1 MKPVIWSRTYRL
13 KDGVTLELGKRTLV
27 MGILNVTPD
36 SFSDGG
42 RYMAVDAAV
51 EHAGQMVRAGAD
63 ILDIGG
69 ESTRPGSRPVPADE
83 EIRRVLPVIRAVREA
98 LPHVPISI
106 DTYKAETARRALE
119 AGAHII
125 NDIWGLKADPE
136 MARTAAEFGCPVVIS
151 HNRPESGG
159 YADIARD
166 VAADLLDA
174 VRTAVDAGVDPYNIW
189 LDPGIGFAKEHGD
202 NLDLMGRLDEL
213 VRLGYPVLLGTSRKR
228 FIRHT
233 LDLPADDVVEGTAAT
248 VALGITQG
256 CQIVRVHDVG
266 PIVRTV
272 RMTDAILYRR
282 AEVRGEAGVPW
293 TG

>member
-136 MARTAAEFGCPVVIS
+136 MARIAAEFGCPVVIS